1 MTWLT
6 SLYLSI
12 KNLKSPQWFKDLTSW
27 LTINVLIP
35 TLKQF
40 TDAQIMKLES
50 LIVTASNKNIPGTEK
65 IKWVVAEFKSS
76 FSPVTLKTSAIN
88 LAVEFLLERLRVQGI
103 IRF

>member
-12 KNLKSPQWFKDLTSW
+12 KSLKSPQWFKDLTSW

-50 LIVTASNKNIPGTEK
+50 LIVAASNKDIPGTEK
-65 IKWVVAEFKSS
+65 IKWVVDEFKSS
-76 FSPVTLKTSAIN
+76 FSPVTIKDSLINFAI
-88 LAVEFLLERLRVQGI
+88 ETLLQRLRVQGI